1 MARKRSSVSKQTNA
15 VTIDVDRQKYGRWA
29 AILLF
34 GLIAGIFFCLI
45 CGWISGD
52 TSYNEIS
59 DNIVTALL
67 QNYNYILASLVLV
80 PVIAYIYSKIKDEL
94 KAKFISDDQM
104 MLWGFLIGVFIFL
117 MILAVCSTV
126 YKINSSTYY
135 GLNSATTSCCFLA
148 VVVVLATLALVCL
161 MLKCSVLGRLLIS
174 MLKRLKIKNENGK
187 ELKKIFVIASEQ
199 LPINDTDKSTEDK
212 ELKNLTIAIK
222 KYLPIILMIMFLIWT
237 FVSCMLAPGA
247 ADDIIGAKA
256 AEKTG
261 ASPNEVLS
269 KTLNGCYNLKDG
281 FWAFLM
287 YGSFML
293 GAMLIGKENE
303 KLKKYL
309 IIAFTVMITVLS
321 AMTLGM
327 SVYYNRQYA
336 LYREKYDE
344 FMKTS
349 GELELSDSGIQ
360 WSDFERKLK
369 SDVYEVNS
377 KWYIF
382 AQRGVFR
389 NSNHFAYVL
398 CMGVIAAMWLAI
410 TEKNWTFKLLYLI
423 SFVIQLSMLIINDTF
438 GGYLGV
444 FVAIVASIIYG
455 IVKFCSCF
463 VNEND
468 LAEES
473 KANSEKDLINSAIAL
488 FLVVVLFVSCSRDI
502 KNQDEE
508 SYVVNNV
515 KGFIEDIGVFVGY
528 MTTTE
533 NATQVDVSKLDK
545 SITKA
550 GSGRGET
557 WLKVW
562 ELIKQRPLF
571 GYGLECLLFQFSG
584 QFNVGEGRTHNLLL
598 QLLATVG
605 IPGTIMYFAA
615 LAIIFFR
622 LLSNWESWSDVE
634 KITTFV
640 GISYIVTALTG
651 NSTYYT
657 SPFFM
662 MFLGFVALTQWK
674 KKKEE

>member
-1 MARKRSSVSKQTNA
+1 MARKRSSVSNQTNA

-67 QNYNYILASLVLV
+67 QNYNYILASLVLI
-80 PVIAYIYSKIKDEL
+80 PVIAYIYSKIKAEL
-94 KAKFISDDQM
+94 KAKFISDDQI
-104 MLWGFLIGVFIFL
+104 MLWGFLIGLFIL
-117 MILAVCSTV
+117 IMIVSVCSIV
-126 YKINSSTYY
+126 YPINSSTYY
-135 GLNSATTSCCFLA
+135 GLNSANTVGIFLCF
-148 VVVVLATLALVCL
+148 VITLIILSLVCL
-161 MLKCSVLGRLLIS
+161 VLKCSSLL
-174 MLKRLKIKNENGK
+174 
-187 ELKKIFVIASEQ
+187 SEQ
-199 LPINDTDKSTEDK
+199 KACTGISNSQKK
-212 ELKNLTIAIK
+212 EPKVFWSAVK

-237 FVSCMLAPGA
+237 FISCMLAPEA
-247 ADDIIGAKA
+247 ADDVIGAEA
-256 AEKTG
+256 AEKAG

-309 IIAFTVMITVLS
+309 IAAFTVMITVLS
-321 AMTLGM
+321 IITLGM
-327 SVYYNRQYA
+327 SIYYNNQYA
-336 LYREKYDE
+336 LFREKYNE
-344 FMKTS
+344 FMQTS
-349 GELELSDSGIQ
+349 GEQGLAESGIQ

-398 CMGVIAAMWLAI
+398 CMGIIAAMWLAI
-410 TEKNWTFKLLYLI
+410 TEKKWTFKLLYLI

-444 FVAIVASIIYG
+444 FVAVFASIIYG
-455 IVKFCSCF
+455 IIKFISYLK
-463 VNEND
+463 NRN
-468 LAEES
+468 LLSEEERMNS
-473 KANSEKDLINSAIAL
+473 KNTLFNGAVAL
-488 FLVVVLFVSCSRDI
+488 LVVIVLFVTCSLNI
-502 KNQDEE
+502 KNQ
-508 SYVVNNV
+508 SGNAYVVNNI
-515 KGFIEDIGVFVGY
+515 KGFIRDIGVFGGY

-533 NATQVDVSKLDK
+533 NATQVDVSTLDT

-622 LLSNWESWSDVE
+622 LLSNWKSWSDVE

>member
-1 MARKRSSVSKQTNA
+1 MARKRSSVSNQTNA

-67 QNYNYILASLVLV
+67 QNYNYILASLVLI
-80 PVIAYIYSKIKDEL
+80 PIIAYIYSKIKAEL
-94 KAKFISDDQM
+94 KAKFISDDQI
-104 MLWGFLIGVFIFL
+104 MLWGFLIGLFIL
-117 MILAVCSTV
+117 IMIVSVCSIV
-126 YKINSSTYY
+126 YPINSSTYY
-135 GLNSATTSCCFLA
+135 GLNSANTVGIFLCF
-148 VVVVLATLALVCL
+148 VITLIILSLVCL
-161 MLKCSVLGRLLIS
+161 VLKCSSLL
-174 MLKRLKIKNENGK
+174 
-187 ELKKIFVIASEQ
+187 SEQ
-199 LPINDTDKSTEDK
+199 KACTGISNSQKK
-212 ELKNLTIAIK
+212 EPKVFWSAVK

-237 FVSCMLAPGA
+237 FISCMLAPEA
-247 ADDIIGAKA
+247 ADDVIGAEA
-256 AEKTG
+256 AEKAG

-321 AMTLGM
+321 IITLGM
-327 SVYYNRQYA
+327 SIYYNNQYA
-336 LYREKYDE
+336 LFREKYNE
-344 FMKTS
+344 FMQTS
-349 GELELSDSGIQ
+349 GEQGLAESGIQ

-377 KWYIF
+377 NWYIF

-398 CMGVIAAMWLAI
+398 CMGIIAAMWLAI
-410 TEKNWTFKLLYLI
+410 TEKKWTFKLLYLI

-444 FVAIVASIIYG
+444 FVAVFASIIYG
-455 IVKFCSCF
+455 IIKFISYLK
-463 VNEND
+463 NRN
-468 LAEES
+468 LLSEEERMNN
-473 KANSEKDLINSAIAL
+473 KNTLFNGAVAL
-488 FLVVVLFVSCSRDI
+488 LVVIVLFVTCSLNI
-502 KNQDEE
+502 KNQ
-508 SYVVNNV
+508 SGNAYVVNNI
-515 KGFIEDIGVFVGY
+515 KGFIRDIGVFGGY

-533 NATQVDVSKLDK
+533 NATQVDVSTLDT

-622 LLSNWESWSDVE
+622 LLSNWKSWSDVE

>member
-1 MARKRSSVSKQTNA
+1 MARKRSSVSNQTNA
-15 VTIDVDRQKYGRWA
+15 VTIDADRQKYGRWA

-67 QNYNYILASLVLV
+67 QNYNYILASLVLI
-80 PVIAYIYSKIKDEL
+80 PIIAYIYSKIKAEL
-94 KAKFISDDQM
+94 KAKFISDDQI
-104 MLWGFLIGVFIFL
+104 MLWGFLIGLFIL
-117 MILAVCSTV
+117 IMIVSVCSIV
-126 YKINSSTYY
+126 YPINSSTYY
-135 GLNSATTSCCFLA
+135 GLNSANTVGIFLCF
-148 VVVVLATLALVCL
+148 VITLIILSLVCL
-161 MLKCSVLGRLLIS
+161 VLKCSSLL
-174 MLKRLKIKNENGK
+174 
-187 ELKKIFVIASEQ
+187 SEQ
-199 LPINDTDKSTEDK
+199 KACTGISNSQKK
-212 ELKNLTIAIK
+212 EPKVFWSAVK

-237 FVSCMLAPGA
+237 FISCMLAPEA
-247 ADDIIGAKA
+247 ADDVIGAEA
-256 AEKTG
+256 AEKAG

-321 AMTLGM
+321 IITLGM
-327 SVYYNRQYA
+327 SIYYNNQYA
-336 LYREKYDE
+336 LFREKYNE
-344 FMKTS
+344 FMQTS
-349 GELELSDSGIQ
+349 GEQGLAESGIQ

-398 CMGVIAAMWLAI
+398 CMGIIAAMWLAI
-410 TEKNWTFKLLYLI
+410 TEKKWTFKLLYLI

-444 FVAIVASIIYG
+444 FVAVFASIIYG
-455 IVKFCSCF
+455 IIKFISYLK
-463 VNEND
+463 NRN
-468 LAEES
+468 LLSEEERMNN
-473 KANSEKDLINSAIAL
+473 KNTLFNGAVAL
-488 FLVVVLFVSCSRDI
+488 LVVIVLFVTCSLNI
-502 KNQDEE
+502 KNQ
-508 SYVVNNV
+508 SGNAYVVNNI
-515 KGFIEDIGVFVGY
+515 KGFIRDIGVFGGY

-533 NATQVDVSKLDK
+533 NATQVDVSTLDT

-622 LLSNWESWSDVE
+622 LLSNWKSWSDVE

>member
-1 MARKRSSVSKQTNA
+1 MARKRSSVSNQTNA

-59 DNIVTALL
+59 DNVVTSLI
-67 QNYNYILASLVLV
+67 QNYNYIFASLVLI
-80 PVIAYIYSKIKDEL
+80 PVIVYIYSRIKEEL

-104 MLWGFLIGVFIFL
+104 MLWGFLIGLFIL
-117 MILAVCSTV
+117 IMIVSVCSIV
-126 YKINSSTYY
+126 YPINSTTYY
-135 GLNSATTSCCFLA
+135 GLNSANTVGIFLCF
-148 VVVVLATLALVCL
+148 VITLVILSTLCL
-161 MLKCSVLGRLLIS
+161 ILKCSSLL
-174 MLKRLKIKNENGK
+174 KD
-187 ELKKIFVIASEQ
+187 KKAFWGAV
-199 LPINDTDKSTEDK
+199 
-212 ELKNLTIAIK
+212 K

-237 FVSCMLAPGA
+237 FTSCMLAPEA
-247 ADDIIGAKA
+247 ADDVIGAEA
-256 AEKTG
+256 AEKAG

-321 AMTLGM
+321 IITLGM
-327 SVYYNRQYA
+327 SIYYNNQYA
-336 LYREKYDE
+336 LFREKYNE
-344 FMKTS
+344 FMQTS
-349 GELELSDSGIQ
+349 GEQGLAESGIQ

-398 CMGVIAAMWLAI
+398 CMGIIAAMWLAI
-410 TEKNWTFKLLYLI
+410 TEKKWTFKLLYLI

-444 FVAIVASIIYG
+444 FVAVFASLIYG
-455 IVKFCSCF
+455 IVKFISYLK
-463 VNEND
+463 NKNT
-468 LAEES
+468 LAEETKTNS
-473 KANSEKDLINSAIAL
+473 KKDLINGAVAL
-488 FLVVVLFVSCSRDI
+488 LVVIVLFVTCSLNI
-502 KNQDEE
+502 KNQ
-508 SYVVNNV
+508 SGNAYVVNNI
-515 KGFIEDIGVFVGY
+515 KGFIRDIGVFGGY

-533 NATQVDVSKLDK
+533 NATQVDVSTLDT

-557 WLKVW
+557 WIKVW

-622 LLSNWESWSDVE
+622 LLSNWKSWSDVE

>member
-1 MARKRSSVSKQTNA
+1 MARKRSSVSNQTNA

-67 QNYNYILASLVLV
+67 QNYNYILASLVLI
-80 PVIAYIYSKIKDEL
+80 PVIAYIYSKIKAEL
-94 KAKFISDDQM
+94 KAKFISDDQI
-104 MLWGFLIGVFIFL
+104 MLWGFLIGLFIL
-117 MILAVCSTV
+117 VMIVSVCSIV
-126 YKINSSTYY
+126 YPINSSTYY
-135 GLNSATTSCCFLA
+135 GLNSANTVGIFLCF
-148 VVVVLATLALVCL
+148 VITLIILSLVCL
-161 MLKCSVLGRLLIS
+161 VLKCSSLL
-174 MLKRLKIKNENGK
+174 
-187 ELKKIFVIASEQ
+187 SEQ
-199 LPINDTDKSTEDK
+199 KARTGISNSQKK
-212 ELKNLTIAIK
+212 EPKVFWSAVK

-237 FVSCMLAPGA
+237 FISCMLAPGA
-247 ADDIIGAKA
+247 ADDIIGAEA

-309 IIAFTVMITVLS
+309 ITAFTVMITVLS
-321 AMTLGM
+321 IITLGM
-327 SVYYNRQYA
+327 SIYYNNQYA
-336 LYREKYDE
+336 LFREKYNE
-344 FMKTS
+344 FMQTS
-349 GELELSDSGIQ
+349 GEQGLAESGIQ

-398 CMGVIAAMWLAI
+398 CMGIIAAMWLAI
-410 TEKNWTFKLLYLI
+410 TEKKWTFKLLYLI

-444 FVAIVASIIYG
+444 FAAVFASLIYE
-455 IVKFCSCF
+455 IVKFISYLK
-463 VNEND
+463 NKNT
-468 LAEES
+468 LAVETKTNS
-473 KANSEKDLINSAIAL
+473 KKDLINGAVAL
-488 FLVVVLFVSCSRDI
+488 LVVIVLFVTCSLNI
-502 KNQDEE
+502 KNQ
-508 SYVVNNV
+508 SGNAYVVNNV
-515 KGFIEDIGVFVGY
+515 KGFIRDIGVFGGY

-533 NATQVDVSKLDK
+533 NATQVDVSTLDT

-557 WLKVW
+557 WIKVW

-622 LLSNWESWSDVE
+622 LLSNWKSWSDVE

>member
-1 MARKRSSVSKQTNA
+1 MAQKRSSVSNQTNA

-67 QNYNYILASLVLV
+67 QNYNYILASLVLI
-80 PVIAYIYSKIKDEL
+80 PVIAYIYSKIKAEL
-94 KAKFISDDQM
+94 KAKFISDDQI
-104 MLWGFLIGVFIFL
+104 MLWGFLIGLFIL
-117 MILAVCSTV
+117 VMVVSVCSIV
-126 YKINSSTYY
+126 YPINSSTYY
-135 GLNSATTSCCFLA
+135 GLNSANTVGIFLCF
-148 VVVVLATLALVCL
+148 VITLIILSLVCL
-161 MLKCSVLGRLLIS
+161 VLKCSSLL
-174 MLKRLKIKNENGK
+174 
-187 ELKKIFVIASEQ
+187 SEQ
-199 LPINDTDKSTEDK
+199 KARTGISNSQKK
-212 ELKNLTIAIK
+212 EPKVFWSAVK

-237 FVSCMLAPGA
+237 FISCMLAPEA
-247 ADDIIGAKA
+247 ADDVIGAEA
-256 AEKTG
+256 AEKAG

-309 IIAFTVMITVLS
+309 ITAFTVMITVLS
-321 AMTLGM
+321 IITLGM
-327 SVYYNRQYA
+327 SIYYNNQYA
-336 LYREKYDE
+336 LFREKYNE
-344 FMKTS
+344 FMQTS
-349 GELELSDSGIQ
+349 GEQGLAESGIQ

-398 CMGVIAAMWLAI
+398 CMGIIAAMWLAI
-410 TEKNWTFKLLYLI
+410 TEKKWTFKLLYLI

-444 FVAIVASIIYG
+444 FAAVFASLIYV
-455 IVKFCSCF
+455 IVKFISYLK
-463 VNEND
+463 NKNT
-468 LAEES
+468 LAEETKTNS
-473 KANSEKDLINSAIAL
+473 KKDLINGAVAL
-488 FLVVVLFVSCSRDI
+488 LVVIVLFVTCSLNI
-502 KNQDEE
+502 KNQ
-508 SYVVNNV
+508 SGNAYVVNNV
-515 KGFIEDIGVFVGY
+515 KGFIRDIGVFGGY

-533 NATQVDVSKLDK
+533 NATQVDVSTLDT

-557 WLKVW
+557 WIKVW

-622 LLSNWESWSDVE
+622 LLSNWKSWSDVE

>member
-1 MARKRSSVSKQTNA
+1 MARKRSSVSNQTNA
-15 VTIDVDRQKYGRWA
+15 VTTDVDRQKYGRWA

-67 QNYNYILASLVLV
+67 QNYNYILASLVLI
-80 PVIAYIYSKIKDEL
+80 PVIAYIYSKIKAEL
-94 KAKFISDDQM
+94 KAKFISDDQI
-104 MLWGFLIGVFIFL
+104 MLWGFLIGLFIL
-117 MILAVCSTV
+117 VMIVSVCSIV
-126 YKINSSTYY
+126 YPINSSTYY
-135 GLNSATTSCCFLA
+135 GLNSANTVGIFLCF
-148 VVVVLATLALVCL
+148 VITLIILSLVCL
-161 MLKCSVLGRLLIS
+161 VLKCFSLLSEKKARTGIS
-174 MLKRLKIKNENGK
+174 NSQKK
-187 ELKKIFVIASEQ
+187 EPKVFWSAV
-199 LPINDTDKSTEDK
+199 
-212 ELKNLTIAIK
+212 K

-237 FVSCMLAPGA
+237 FISCMLAPEA
-247 ADDIIGAKA
+247 ADDVIGAEA
-256 AEKTG
+256 AEKAG

-309 IIAFTVMITVLS
+309 ITAFTVMITVLS
-321 AMTLGM
+321 IITLGM
-327 SVYYNRQYA
+327 SIYYNNQYA
-336 LYREKYDE
+336 LFREKYNE
-344 FMKTS
+344 FMQTS
-349 GELELSDSGIQ
+349 GEQGLAESGIQ

-398 CMGVIAAMWLAI
+398 CMGIIAAMWLAI
-410 TEKNWTFKLLYLI
+410 TEKKWTFKLLYLI

-444 FVAIVASIIYG
+444 FAAVFASLIYG
-455 IVKFCSCF
+455 IAKFISYLK
-463 VNEND
+463 NKNT
-468 LAEES
+468 LAEETKTNS
-473 KANSEKDLINSAIAL
+473 KKDLINGAVAL
-488 FLVVVLFVSCSRDI
+488 LVVIVLFVTCSLNI
-502 KNQDEE
+502 KNQ
-508 SYVVNNV
+508 SGNAYVVNNV
-515 KGFIEDIGVFVGY
+515 KGFIRDIGVFGGY

-533 NATQVDVSKLDK
+533 NATQVDVSTLDT

-557 WLKVW
+557 WIKVW
-562 ELIKQRPLF
+562 ELIKQRTLF

-622 LLSNWESWSDVE
+622 LLSNWKSWSDVE

>member
-1 MARKRSSVSKQTNA
+1 MARKRSSVSNQTNA

-52 TSYNEIS
+52 TSYNEIR

-67 QNYNYILASLVLV
+67 QNYNYILASLVLI
-80 PVIAYIYSKIKDEL
+80 PVIAYIYSKIKAEL
-94 KAKFISDDQM
+94 KAKFISDDQI
-104 MLWGFLIGVFIFL
+104 MLWGFLIGLFIL
-117 MILAVCSTV
+117 IMIVSVCSIV
-126 YKINSSTYY
+126 YPINSSTYY
-135 GLNSATTSCCFLA
+135 GLNSANTVGIFLCF
-148 VVVVLATLALVCL
+148 VITLVILSIVCL
-161 MLKCSVLGRLLIS
+161 VLKCSSLL
-174 MLKRLKIKNENGK
+174 
-187 ELKKIFVIASEQ
+187 SEQ
-199 LPINDTDKSTEDK
+199 KARTGISNSQKK
-212 ELKNLTIAIK
+212 EPKVFWSAVK

-237 FVSCMLAPGA
+237 FISCMLAPEA
-247 ADDIIGAKA
+247 ADDVIGAEA
-256 AEKTG
+256 AEKAG

-321 AMTLGM
+321 IITLGM
-327 SVYYNRQYA
+327 SIYYNNQYA
-336 LYREKYDE
+336 LFREKYNE
-344 FMKTS
+344 FMQTS
-349 GELELSDSGIQ
+349 GEQGLAESGIQ

-369 SDVYEVNS
+369 NDVFEVSS

-389 NSNHFAYVL
+389 NSNHFAYLL
-398 CMGVIAAMWLAI
+398 CMGIIAAMWLAI
-410 TEKNWTFKLLYLI
+410 TDKNWTFKLLYLI
-423 SFVIQLSMLIINDTF
+423 SFVIQLSMLIINNTF

-444 FVAIVASIIYG
+444 FVAVFASIIYG
-455 IVKFCSCF
+455 IIKFISYLK
-463 VNEND
+463 NRN
-468 LAEES
+468 LLSEEERMNN
-473 KANSEKDLINSAIAL
+473 KNTLFNGAVAL
-488 FLVVVLFVSCSRDI
+488 LVVIVLFVTCSLYI
-502 KNQDEE
+502 KNQ
-508 SYVVNNV
+508 SGNAYVVNNI
-515 KGFIEDIGVFVGY
+515 KGFIRDIGVFGGY

-533 NATQVDVSKLDK
+533 NATQVDVSTLDT

-622 LLSNWESWSDVE
+622 LLSNWKSWSDVE

>member
-1 MARKRSSVSKQTNA
+1 MARKRSSVSNQTNA

-67 QNYNYILASLVLV
+67 QNYNYILASLVLI
-80 PVIAYIYSKIKDEL
+80 PVIAYIYSKIKAEL
-94 KAKFISDDQM
+94 KARFISDDQI
-104 MLWGFLIGVFIFL
+104 MLWGFLIGLFIL
-117 MILAVCSTV
+117 IMIVSVCSIV
-126 YKINSSTYY
+126 YPINSSTYY
-135 GLNSATTSCCFLA
+135 GLNSANTVGIFLCF
-148 VVVVLATLALVCL
+148 VITLIILSLVCL
-161 MLKCSVLGRLLIS
+161 VLKCSSLL
-174 MLKRLKIKNENGK
+174 
-187 ELKKIFVIASEQ
+187 SEQ
-199 LPINDTDKSTEDK
+199 KACTGISNSQKK
-212 ELKNLTIAIK
+212 EPKVFWSAVK

-237 FVSCMLAPGA
+237 FISCMLAPEA
-247 ADDIIGAKA
+247 ADDVIGAEA
-256 AEKTG
+256 AEKAG

-321 AMTLGM
+321 IITLGM
-327 SVYYNRQYA
+327 SIYYNNQYA
-336 LYREKYDE
+336 LFREKYNE
-344 FMKTS
+344 FMQTS
-349 GELELSDSGIQ
+349 GEQGLAESGIQ

-398 CMGVIAAMWLAI
+398 CMGIIAAMWLAI
-410 TEKNWTFKLLYLI
+410 TEKKWTFKLLYLI

-444 FVAIVASIIYG
+444 FVAVFASIIYG
-455 IVKFCSCF
+455 IIKFISYLK
-463 VNEND
+463 NRN
-468 LAEES
+468 LLSEEERMNN
-473 KANSEKDLINSAIAL
+473 KNTLFNGAVAL
-488 FLVVVLFVSCSRDI
+488 LVVIVLFVTCSLNI
-502 KNQDEE
+502 KNQ
-508 SYVVNNV
+508 SGNAYVVNNI
-515 KGFIEDIGVFVGY
+515 KGFIRDIGVFGGY

-533 NATQVDVSKLDK
+533 NATQVDVSTLDT

-622 LLSNWESWSDVE
+622 LLSNWKSWSDVE

>member
-1 MARKRSSVSKQTNA
+1 MARKRSSVSSQVATA
-15 VTIDVDRQKYGRWA
+15 TTIDVDRQKWGKWA

-34 GLIAGIFFCLI
+34 GLVAGIFFCLI

-59 DNIVTALL
+59 DNVVTSLI
-67 QNYNYILASLVLV
+67 QNYNYIFASLVLI
-80 PVIAYIYSKIKDEL
+80 PVIAYIYSKIKGKL

-104 MLWGFLIGVFIFL
+104 MLWGFLIGLFIL
-117 MILAVCSTV
+117 IMIVSVCSIV
-126 YKINSSTYY
+126 YPINSTTYY
-135 GLNSATTSCCFLA
+135 GLNSANTVGIFLCF
-148 VVVVLATLALVCL
+148 VITLVILSTLCL
-161 MLKCSVLGRLLIS
+161 ILKCSSLL
-174 MLKRLKIKNENGK
+174 KD
-187 ELKKIFVIASEQ
+187 KKAFWGAV
-199 LPINDTDKSTEDK
+199 
-212 ELKNLTIAIK
+212 K

-237 FVSCMLAPGA
+237 FISCMLAPEA
-247 ADDIIGAKA
+247 ADDVIGAEA
-256 AEKTG
+256 AEKAG

-321 AMTLGM
+321 IITLGM
-327 SVYYNRQYA
+327 SIYYNNQYA
-336 LYREKYDE
+336 LFREKYNE
-344 FMKTS
+344 FMQTS
-349 GELELSDSGIQ
+349 GEQGLAESGIQ

-398 CMGVIAAMWLAI
+398 CMGIIAAMWLAI
-410 TEKNWTFKLLYLI
+410 TEKKWTFKLLYLI

-444 FVAIVASIIYG
+444 FVAVFASIIYG
-455 IVKFCSCF
+455 IIKFISYLK
-463 VNEND
+463 NRN
-468 LAEES
+468 LLSEEERMNN
-473 KANSEKDLINSAIAL
+473 KNTLFNGAVAL
-488 FLVVVLFVSCSRDI
+488 LVVIVLFVTCSLNI
-502 KNQDEE
+502 KNQ
-508 SYVVNNV
+508 SGNAYVVNNI
-515 KGFIEDIGVFVGY
+515 KGFIRDIGVFGGY

-533 NATQVDVSKLDK
+533 NATQVDVSTLDT

-557 WLKVW
+557 WIKVW

-622 LLSNWESWSDVE
+622 LLSNWKSWSDVE

>member
-1 MARKRSSVSKQTNA
+1 MARKRSSVSNQTNA

-67 QNYNYILASLVLV
+67 QNYNYILASLVLI
-80 PVIAYIYSKIKDEL
+80 PVIAYIYSKIKAEL
-94 KAKFISDDQM
+94 KAKFISDYQI
-104 MLWGFLIGVFIFL
+104 MLWGFLIGLFIL
-117 MILAVCSTV
+117 IMIVSVCSIV
-126 YKINSSTYY
+126 YPINSSTYY
-135 GLNSATTSCCFLA
+135 GLNSANTVGIFLCF
-148 VVVVLATLALVCL
+148 VITLIILSLVCL
-161 MLKCSVLGRLLIS
+161 VLKCSSLL
-174 MLKRLKIKNENGK
+174 
-187 ELKKIFVIASEQ
+187 SEQ
-199 LPINDTDKSTEDK
+199 KACTGISNSQKK
-212 ELKNLTIAIK
+212 EPKVFWSAVK

-237 FVSCMLAPGA
+237 FISCMLAPEA
-247 ADDIIGAKA
+247 ADDVIGAEA
-256 AEKTG
+256 AEKAG

-321 AMTLGM
+321 IITLGM
-327 SVYYNRQYA
+327 SIYYNNQYA
-336 LYREKYDE
+336 LFREKYNE
-344 FMKTS
+344 FMQTS
-349 GELELSDSGIQ
+349 GEQGLAESGIQ

-398 CMGVIAAMWLAI
+398 CMGIIAAMWLAI
-410 TEKNWTFKLLYLI
+410 TEKKWTFKLLYLI

-444 FVAIVASIIYG
+444 FVAVFASIIYG
-455 IVKFCSCF
+455 IIKFISYLK
-463 VNEND
+463 NRN
-468 LAEES
+468 LLSEEERMNN
-473 KANSEKDLINSAIAL
+473 KNTLFNGAVAL
-488 FLVVVLFVSCSRDI
+488 LVVIVLFVTCSLNI
-502 KNQDEE
+502 KNQ
-508 SYVVNNV
+508 SGNAYVVNNI
-515 KGFIEDIGVFVGY
+515 KGFIRDIGVFGGY

-533 NATQVDVSKLDK
+533 NATQVDVSTLDT

-622 LLSNWESWSDVE
+622 LLSNWKSWSDVE

>member
-1 MARKRSSVSKQTNA
+1 MARKRSSVSSQVATA
-15 VTIDVDRQKYGRWA
+15 TTIDVDRQKWGKWA

-34 GLIAGIFFCLI
+34 GLVAGIFFCLI

-59 DNIVTALL
+59 DNVVTSLI
-67 QNYNYILASLVLV
+67 QNYNYIFASLVLI
-80 PVIAYIYSKIKDEL
+80 PVIAYIYSKIKGKL

-104 MLWGFLIGVFIFL
+104 MLWGFLIGLFIL
-117 MILAVCSTV
+117 IMIVSVCSIV
-126 YKINSSTYY
+126 YPINSTTYY
-135 GLNSATTSCCFLA
+135 GLNSANTVGIFLCF
-148 VVVVLATLALVCL
+148 VITLVILSTLCL
-161 MLKCSVLGRLLIS
+161 ILKCSSLL
-174 MLKRLKIKNENGK
+174 KD
-187 ELKKIFVIASEQ
+187 KKAFWGAV
-199 LPINDTDKSTEDK
+199 
-212 ELKNLTIAIK
+212 K

-237 FVSCMLAPGA
+237 FISCMLAPEA
-247 ADDIIGAKA
+247 ADDVIGAEAAKKA
-256 AEKTG
+256 G
-261 ASPNEVLS
+261 ASPSDVLS

-303 KLKKYL
+303 KLKNYL

-321 AMTLGM
+321 IMTLGM
-327 SVYYNRQYA
+327 SIYYNNQYA
-336 LYREKYDE
+336 LFREKYNE
-344 FMKTS
+344 FMQTS
-349 GELELSDSGIQ
+349 GEQGLAVSGIQ

-369 SDVYEVNS
+369 NDVYKVNS

-398 CMGVIAAMWLAI
+398 CMGIIAAMWLAI

-444 FVAIVASIIYG
+444 FVAVFASIIYG
-455 IVKFCSCF
+455 IIKFISYLK
-463 VNEND
+463 NKNA
-468 LAEES
+468 LSEEA
-473 KANSEKDLINSAIAL
+473 KANDKKNLINGAIAM
-488 FLVVVLFVSCSRDI
+488 LVIVVLFVTCSLNI
-502 KNQDEE
+502 KNQ
-508 SYVVNNV
+508 SGKAYVVNNV
-515 KGFIEDIGVFVGY
+515 KGFIRDIGVFGGY

-533 NATQVDVSKLDK
+533 NATQVDVSTLDT

-557 WLKVW
+557 WIKVW

-622 LLSNWESWSDVE
+622 LLSNWKSWSDVE

>member
-1 MARKRSSVSKQTNA
+1 MARKRSSVSSQVATA
-15 VTIDVDRQKYGRWA
+15 TTIDVDRQKWGKWA

-34 GLIAGIFFCLI
+34 GLVAGIFFCLI

-59 DNIVTALL
+59 DNVVTSLI
-67 QNYNYILASLVLV
+67 QNYNYIFASLVLI
-80 PVIAYIYSKIKDEL
+80 PVIAYIYSKIKGKL

-104 MLWGFLIGVFIFL
+104 MLWGFLIGLFIL
-117 MILAVCSTV
+117 IMIVSVCSIV
-126 YKINSSTYY
+126 YPINSTTYY
-135 GLNSATTSCCFLA
+135 GLNSANTVGIFLCF
-148 VVVVLATLALVCL
+148 VITLVILSTLCL
-161 MLKCSVLGRLLIS
+161 ILKCSSLL
-174 MLKRLKIKNENGK
+174 KD
-187 ELKKIFVIASEQ
+187 KKAFWGAV
-199 LPINDTDKSTEDK
+199 
-212 ELKNLTIAIK
+212 K

-237 FVSCMLAPGA
+237 FISCMLAPEA
-247 ADDIIGAKA
+247 ADDVIGAEAAKKA
-256 AEKTG
+256 G
-261 ASPNEVLS
+261 ASPSDVLS

-303 KLKKYL
+303 KLKNYL

-321 AMTLGM
+321 IMTLGM
-327 SVYYNRQYA
+327 SIYYNNQYA
-336 LYREKYDE
+336 LFREKYNE
-344 FMKTS
+344 FMQTS
-349 GELELSDSGIQ
+349 GEQGLAVSGIQ

-369 SDVYEVNS
+369 NDVYKVNS

-398 CMGVIAAMWLAI
+398 CMGIIAAMWLAI

-444 FVAIVASIIYG
+444 FVAVFASIIYG
-455 IVKFCSCF
+455 IIKFISYLK
-463 VNEND
+463 NKNA
-468 LAEES
+468 LSEEA
-473 KANSEKDLINSAIAL
+473 KANDKKNLINGAIAM
-488 FLVVVLFVSCSRDI
+488 LVIVVLFVTCSLNI
-502 KNQDEE
+502 KNQ
-508 SYVVNNV
+508 SGKAYVVNNV
-515 KGFIEDIGVFVGY
+515 KGFIRDIGVFGGY

-533 NATQVDVSKLDK
+533 NATQVDVSTLDT

-557 WLKVW
+557 WIKVW

-605 IPGTIMYFAA
+605 IPGTIMYFTA

-622 LLSNWESWSDVE
+622 LLSNWKSWSDVE

>member
-67 QNYNYILASLVLV
+67 QNYNYILASLVLI
-80 PVIAYIYSKIKDEL
+80 PVIAYIYSKIKAEL
-94 KAKFISDDQM
+94 KAKFISDDQI
-104 MLWGFLIGVFIFL
+104 MLWGFLIGLFIL
-117 MILAVCSTV
+117 VMIVSVCSIV
-126 YKINSSTYY
+126 YPINSSTYY
-135 GLNSATTSCCFLA
+135 GLNSANTVGIFLCF
-148 VVVVLATLALVCL
+148 VITLIILSLVCL
-161 MLKCSVLGRLLIS
+161 VLKCSSLL
-174 MLKRLKIKNENGK
+174 
-187 ELKKIFVIASEQ
+187 SEQ
-199 LPINDTDKSTEDK
+199 KARTGISNSQKK
-212 ELKNLTIAIK
+212 EPKVFWSAVK

-237 FVSCMLAPGA
+237 FISCMLAPEA
-247 ADDIIGAKA
+247 ADDVIGAEA
-256 AEKTG
+256 AEKAG

-309 IIAFTVMITVLS
+309 ITAFTVMITVLS
-321 AMTLGM
+321 IITLGM
-327 SVYYNRQYA
+327 SIYYNNQYA
-336 LYREKYDE
+336 LFREKYNE
-344 FMKTS
+344 FMQTS
-349 GELELSDSGIQ
+349 GEQGLAESGIQ

-398 CMGVIAAMWLAI
+398 CMGIIAAMWLAI
-410 TEKNWTFKLLYLI
+410 TEKKWTFKLLYLI

-444 FVAIVASIIYG
+444 FAAVFASLIYE
-455 IVKFCSCF
+455 IVKFISYLK
-463 VNEND
+463 NKNT
-468 LAEES
+468 LAEETKTNS
-473 KANSEKDLINSAIAL
+473 KKDLINGAVAL
-488 FLVVVLFVSCSRDI
+488 LVVIVLFVTCSLNI
-502 KNQDEE
+502 KNQ
-508 SYVVNNV
+508 SGNACVVNNV
-515 KGFIEDIGVFVGY
+515 KGFIRDIGVFGGY

-557 WLKVW
+557 WIKVW

-622 LLSNWESWSDVE
+622 LLSNWKSWSDVE

>member
-1 MARKRSSVSKQTNA
+1 MARKRSSVSNQTNA

-67 QNYNYILASLVLV
+67 QNYNYILASLVLI
-80 PVIAYIYSKIKDEL
+80 PVIAYIYSKIKAEL
-94 KAKFISDDQM
+94 KAKFISDDQI
-104 MLWGFLIGVFIFL
+104 MLWGFLIGLFIL
-117 MILAVCSTV
+117 VMIVSVCSIV
-126 YKINSSTYY
+126 YPINSSTYY
-135 GLNSATTSCCFLA
+135 GLNSANTVGIFLCF
-148 VVVVLATLALVCL
+148 VITLIILSLVCL
-161 MLKCSVLGRLLIS
+161 VLKCSSLL
-174 MLKRLKIKNENGK
+174 
-187 ELKKIFVIASEQ
+187 SEQ
-199 LPINDTDKSTEDK
+199 KARTGISKSQKK
-212 ELKNLTIAIK
+212 EPKVFWSAVK

-237 FVSCMLAPGA
+237 FISCMLAPEA
-247 ADDIIGAKA
+247 ADDVIGAEA
-256 AEKTG
+256 AEKAG

-309 IIAFTVMITVLS
+309 ITAFTVMITVLS
-321 AMTLGM
+321 IITLGM
-327 SVYYNRQYA
+327 SIYYNNQYA
-336 LYREKYDE
+336 LFREKYNE
-344 FMKTS
+344 FMQTS
-349 GELELSDSGIQ
+349 GEQGLAESGIQ

-398 CMGVIAAMWLAI
+398 CMGIIAAMWLAI
-410 TEKNWTFKLLYLI
+410 TEKKWTFKLLYLI

-444 FVAIVASIIYG
+444 FAAVFASLIYG
-455 IVKFCSCF
+455 IVKFISYLK
-463 VNEND
+463 NKNT
-468 LAEES
+468 LAEETKTNS
-473 KANSEKDLINSAIAL
+473 KKDLINGAVAL
-488 FLVVVLFVSCSRDI
+488 LVVIVLFVTCSLNI
-502 KNQDEE
+502 KNQ
-508 SYVVNNV
+508 SGNACVVNNV
-515 KGFIEDIGVFVGY
+515 KGFIRDIGVFGGY

-533 NATQVDVSKLDK
+533 NATQVDVSTLDT

-557 WLKVW
+557 WIKVW

-622 LLSNWESWSDVE
+622 LLSNWKSWSDVE

>member
-1 MARKRSSVSKQTNA
+1 MARKKVNVTNQPLTA
-15 VTIDVDRQKYGRWA
+15 SIDENRKKWGKWA

-34 GLIAGIFFCLI
+34 GLVGGIFFCLI
-45 CGWISGD
+45 CGWLSGD

-59 DNIVTALL
+59 DNIVTSLI
-67 QNYNYILASLVLV
+67 QNYNYIFASLVLI

-104 MLWGFLIGVFIFL
+104 MLWGFLIGLFTLI
-117 MILAVCSTV
+117 MIVSVCSIA
-126 YKINSSTYY
+126 YPINSSTYY
-135 GLNSATTSCCFLA
+135 GLNSANTVGIFLA
-148 VVVVLATLALVCL
+148 MVVVLV
-161 MLKCSVLGRLLIS
+161 LIS
-174 MLKRLKIKNENGK
+174 TICLIIKCTNLLKD
-187 ELKKIFVIASEQ
+187 KKAFWKTV
-199 LPINDTDKSTEDK
+199 
-212 ELKNLTIAIK
+212 K
-222 KYLPIILMIMFLIWT
+222 KYLPIILMVMFLIWT
-237 FVSCMLAPGA
+237 FISCMLAPGA
-247 ADDIIGAKA
+247 ADDVIGAEA
-256 AEKTG
+256 AKNSG
-261 ASPNEVLS
+261 ASPSEVLS

-293 GAMLIGKENE
+293 AAMLIGKENE

-321 AMTLGM
+321 IMTLGM
-327 SVYYNRQYA
+327 SVYYNSQYK
-336 LYREKYDE
+336 LFREKYKE
-344 FMKTS
+344 FMQTS
-349 GELELSDSGIQ
+349 GELELAGSGIQ

-398 CMGVIAAMWLAI
+398 CMGIVAAMWLAI
-410 TEKNWTFKLLYLI
+410 TEKNWMYKLLYLI
-423 SFVIQLSMLIINDTF
+423 SFTIQLSMLIINDTF

-444 FVAIVASIIYG
+444 FAAMLASVIYG
-455 IVKFCSCF
+455 II
-463 VNEND
+463 
-468 LAEES
+468 
-473 KANSEKDLINSAIAL
+473 KAISYFKNKKDLPEDEKAKSKKNFANVAIAMA
-488 FLVVVLFVSCSRDI
+488 VVIILFVTCSLNI
-502 KNQDEE
+502 KNQNGNA
-508 SYVVNNV
+508 YVVSNV
-515 KGFIEDIGVFVGY
+515 KGFIRDIGVFGGY

-533 NATQVDVSKLDK
+533 NATEVDVSSLDT

-557 WLKVW
+557 WIKVW

-571 GYGLECLLFQFSG
+571 GYGLECLLFQFNG
-584 QFNVGEGRTHNLLL
+584 QFGIGEGRTHNLLL

-605 IPGTIMYFAA
+605 IPGTLMYFAA

-622 LLSNWESWSDVE
+622 LLSNWKSWSDVE

-674 KKKEE
+674 KKNGNSM

>member
-80 PVIAYIYSKIKDEL
+80 PVIAYIYSKIKAEL
-94 KAKFISDDQM
+94 KAKFISDDQI
-104 MLWGFLIGVFIFL
+104 MLWGFLIGLFIL
-117 MILAVCSTV
+117 VMIVSVCSIV
-126 YKINSSTYY
+126 YPINSSTYY
-135 GLNSATTSCCFLA
+135 GLNSANTVGIFLCF
-148 VVVVLATLALVCL
+148 VITLIILSLVCL
-161 MLKCSVLGRLLIS
+161 VLKCSSLL
-174 MLKRLKIKNENGK
+174 
-187 ELKKIFVIASEQ
+187 SEQ
-199 LPINDTDKSTEDK
+199 KARTGISNSQKK
-212 ELKNLTIAIK
+212 EPKVFWSAVK

-237 FVSCMLAPGA
+237 FISCMLAPEA
-247 ADDIIGAKA
+247 ADDVIGAEA
-256 AEKTG
+256 AEKAG

-309 IIAFTVMITVLS
+309 ITAFTVMITVLS
-321 AMTLGM
+321 IITLGM
-327 SVYYNRQYA
+327 SIYYNNQYA
-336 LYREKYDE
+336 LFREKYNE
-344 FMKTS
+344 FMQTS
-349 GELELSDSGIQ
+349 GEQGLAESGIQ

-398 CMGVIAAMWLAI
+398 CMGIIAAMWLAI
-410 TEKNWTFKLLYLI
+410 TEKKWTFKLLYLI

-455 IVKFCSCF
+455 IAKFCSCF

-468 LAEES
+468 SAEES

-488 FLVVVLFVSCSRDI
+488 FLVVVLFVSCSLDI

-515 KGFIEDIGVFVGY
+515 KGFIEDIGVFGGY

-557 WLKVW
+557 WIKVW

-622 LLSNWESWSDVE
+622 LLSNWKSWSDVE

>member
-1 MARKRSSVSKQTNA
+1 MARKRSSVSNQTNA

-67 QNYNYILASLVLV
+67 QNYNYILASLVLI
-80 PVIAYIYSKIKDEL
+80 PVIAYIYSKIKAEL
-94 KAKFISDDQM
+94 KAKFISDDQI
-104 MLWGFLIGVFIFL
+104 MLWGFLIGLFIL
-117 MILAVCSTV
+117 IMIVSVCSIV
-126 YKINSSTYY
+126 YPINSSTYY
-135 GLNSATTSCCFLA
+135 GLNSANTVGIFLCF
-148 VVVVLATLALVCL
+148 VITLIILSLVCL
-161 MLKCSVLGRLLIS
+161 VLKCSSLL
-174 MLKRLKIKNENGK
+174 
-187 ELKKIFVIASEQ
+187 SEQ
-199 LPINDTDKSTEDK
+199 KACTGLSNSQKK
-212 ELKNLTIAIK
+212 EPKVFWSAVK

-237 FVSCMLAPGA
+237 FISCMLAPEA
-247 ADDIIGAKA
+247 ADDVIGAEA
-256 AEKTG
+256 AEKAG

-321 AMTLGM
+321 IITLGM
-327 SVYYNRQYA
+327 SIYYNNQYA
-336 LYREKYDE
+336 LFREKYNE
-344 FMKTS
+344 FMQTS
-349 GELELSDSGIQ
+349 GEQGLAESGIQ

-398 CMGVIAAMWLAI
+398 CMGIIAAMWLAI
-410 TEKNWTFKLLYLI
+410 TEKKWTFKLLYLI

-444 FVAIVASIIYG
+444 FVAVFASIIYG
-455 IVKFCSCF
+455 IIKFISYLK
-463 VNEND
+463 NRN
-468 LAEES
+468 LLSEEERMNN
-473 KANSEKDLINSAIAL
+473 KNTLFNGAVAL
-488 FLVVVLFVSCSRDI
+488 LVVIVLFVTCSLNI
-502 KNQDEE
+502 KNQ
-508 SYVVNNV
+508 SGNAYVVNNI
-515 KGFIEDIGVFVGY
+515 KGFIRDIGVFGGY

-533 NATQVDVSKLDK
+533 NATQVDVSTLDT

-622 LLSNWESWSDVE
+622 LLSNWKSWSDVE